1 MLLCYG
7 LLMGCLCAL
16 LIARLCCCLRSF
28 AAIIRHRLLA
38 LLLAGF
44 AACAAGA
51 CAVHDAV
58 RPEANCAGA
67 FMTMSQRLECQARSC
82 VFQFGHI
89 LGCFEFCFIYL
100 SDYCNLL
107 PKKPEYRCAPRSRP
121 TSTHIR
127 AHAMNASAK
136 MPIRPPAPPE
146 RCRAR
151 RRLNSQ
157 RHVRTSIRTH
167 PSR

>member
-1 MLLCYG
+1 MLL
-7 LLMGCLCAL
+7 
-16 LIARLCCCLRSF
+16 ARLCCCLRSF

-100 SDYCNLL
+100 SDYCMQLAS
-107 PKKPEYRCAPRSRP
+107 EEARSTAVPDPDRP
-121 TSTHIR
+121 TRTS
-127 AHAMNASAK
+127 AHAMNAGAK
-136 MPIRPPAPPE
+136 MPIRPPRAPGTMPSTQKAE
-146 RCRAR
+146 LSTTCSYQHSDPP
-151 RRLNSQ
+151 LQ
-157 RHVRTSIRTH
+157 MIR
-167 PSR
+167 

>member
-28 AAIIRHRLLA
+28 AAIIRHRLHA
-38 LLLAGF
+38 LLLACF

-100 SDYCNLL
+100 SDYCMQLASEEARSTAVSVCPIPTDL
-107 PKKPEYRCAPRSRP
+107 HAHKDPR
-121 TSTHIR
+121 TCYECWCE
-127 AHAMNASAK
+127 NADS
-136 MPIRPPAPPE
+136 APPRPRNDAE
-146 RCRAR
+146 HAEG
-151 RRLNSQ
+151 
-157 RHVRTSIRTH
+157 
-167 PSR
+167 